1 MTRDFFYIISMNKI
15 QETYQKLID
24 TIIKFED
31 DNKDLFEKCYSARF
45 LLKKKVLGCWWDWGE
60 TKRALEGIKS
70 VGNDFLAEDVSEI
83 RVKVYP
89 EINHKTTSG
98 NIKHHRPEL
107 RIYFAGRTST
117 HGWKDDIGLF
127 WHHIWSDTR
136 FSFQTFWIG
145 TKSNIPYDAGAIVFL
160 TWVVKQLPEIK
171 KGLEDYVKAEKELKD
186 AQNEYNNTVCEY
198 AMSILNK

>member
-1 MTRDFFYIISMNKI
+1 MTGFFYIISMNKI

-45 LLKKKVLGCWWDWGE
+45 LLKKKVLGRWWDWGE
-60 TKRALEGIKS
+60 TKRALKGIKS
-70 VGNDFLAEDVSEI
+70 EANDFLAENVSRI
-83 RVKVYP
+83 MVKVYP

-98 NIKHHRPEL
+98 NIEHHRPEL
-107 RIYFAGRTST
+107 RIYFAGQTGT